1 MEDIMTTFYNDNYL
15 AEPVTPNT
23 LQDGLYTGTCEEKED
38 GIYLEALMPDN
49 SYQWIK
55 EVSK

>member
-1 MEDIMTTFYNDNYL
+1 MTTFYNDNYL
-15 AEPVTPNT
+15 AEPVTPDT

-49 SYQWIK
+49 TYQWIK